1 MWLLYYPV
9 GCGYSGYN
17 MKKGGS
23 QHPCWLYEK
32 EVIENTIS
40 VIRKEYGDFIDKM

>member
-1 MWLLYYPV
+1 
-9 GCGYSGYN
+9 

-40 VIRKEYGDFIDKM
+40 VIKNMEIL